1 MDIQE
6 KVIGIF
12 GLIGIIHSIGSMY
25 ILKGVY
31 IDVVINYILAGEL
44 ILSLFFIGIFIY
56 NIGGN
61 K

>member
-12 GLIGIIHSIGSMY
+12 GLIGIIHSIGAMY

-31 IDVVINYILAGEL
+31 IDVVINYLLAGEL

>member
-31 IDVVINYILAGEL
+31 IDVVINYILAGDC
-44 ILSLFFIGIFIY
+44 
-56 NIGGN
+56 
-61 K
+61 KDCTKK